1 MLSRSY
7 LAVDLTATRLTA
19 VALRRGRPAPR
30 LTGVHRE
37 ELDGVLGLSSRQPN
51 VTDAGRF
58 TAALRRVLDGL
69 DEREARIA
77 LVLPDRVGRLFLLD
91 TDAPF
96 KSRQEGVDILKWR
109 LKGSLPVPAQ
119 QVQLDFQVLE
129 RREDGRQRC
138 LAAVIANPV
147 LHQYEELVEGASR
160 AAVQVSLHSLSFY
173 NYYRP
178 RLDLGIEFLLAG
190 IEEGVLTLLYFAAGS
205 LRYQRVRDVG
215 AEPTVL
221 FREVTRTLAE
231 ASVHHPGLQRCPVF
245 AHLDPGLDGALTGA
259 LRAAVE
265 REVHPLD
272 PQVRRFAGSV
282 AGLSADGGLLA
293 ALGAAERLM
302 KG

>member
-19 VALRRGRPAPR
+19 VALRRGRPVPR
-30 LTGVHRE
+30 LAGVRRE
-37 ELDGVLGLSSRQPN
+37 AVDGVLSLSSRQPN
-51 VTDAGRF
+51 VIDVGRF
-58 TAALRRVLDGL
+58 TAALRGALEAL
-69 DEREARIA
+69 DEGEERLA

-129 RREDGRQRC
+129 RCEDGRQRC

-147 LHQYEELVEGASR
+147 LHQYEELVEAAGR
-160 AAVQVSLHSLSFY
+160 EAVQVSLHSLSFY

-178 RLDLGIEFLLAG
+178 RLDLGSEFLLAG
-190 IEEGVLTLLYFAAGS
+190 VEHGVLSLLYFSAGT
-205 LRYQRVRDVG
+205 LHYQRVRDVA

-231 ASVHHPGLQRCPVF
+231 ASALHPGLQRCPVF
-245 AHLDPGLDGALTGA
+245 AHLDPGLDGALSA
-259 LRAAVE
+259 VLCAAVE

-272 PQVRRFAGSV
+272 AQSRRFAGT
-282 AGLSADGGLLA
+282 AGGQAADGSFLA
-293 ALGAAERLM
+293 ALGAAEHLM

>member
-7 LAVDLTATRLTA
+7 PAVDLASTRLTA

-30 LTGVHRE
+30 LTGVRRE
-37 ELDGVLGLSSRQPN
+37 ELAGVVGLSSRQPN

-77 LVLPDRVGRLFLLD
+77 LVLPDRVGRLFLLE

-96 KSRQEGVDILKWR
+96 KSRQEGIDILKWR

-147 LHQYEELVEGASR
+147 LHQYEELVEAAGR
-160 AAVQVSLHSLSFY
+160 EAVQVSLHSLSFY

-178 RLDLGIEFLLAG
+178 RLDLGAEFLLAG
-190 IEEGVLTLLYFAAGS
+190 IEHGVLSLLYFSAGT
-205 LRYQRVRDVG
+205 LHYQRVRDVA

-231 ASVHHPGLQRCPVF
+231 ASAHHPGLQRCPVF
-245 AHLDPGLDGALTGA
+245 AHLDPGLDEALTGV

-265 REVHPLD
+265 REVHQLD
-272 PQVRRFAGSV
+272 PQVRRFAGTV
-282 AGLSADGGLLA
+282 GGVSADGGLLA